1 MSSDTRRLGGSR
13 RPTVM
18 NELLRTGL
26 LSSTSAPV
34 SVLAFVSTIHCA
46 MLMLVRHQT
55 RTRFGLVLLPSIVFV
70 ACPWFLATPLWLAVV
85 LATHVGWVI
94 VCEKLIRPA
103 TEIQPANA
111 PKPRRSDSA
120 AASPTPRLVPSA
132 QPSTQSGFVAQPVLA
147 VFSETPDIRT
157 FRFARPEGFTFTP
170 GQFVMVRVEIDGKP
184 VVRCYSVSSSTAA
197 SGYLEISVRR
207 QGNVSGFLH
216 ATVRPG
222 SLLQVR
228 GPGGTFVYPEG
239 RRPIVLLAGGIG
251 ITPLLSMLRH
261 AVDHEPSRPVT
272 LVFSA
277 KTEEQMPFL
286 DDLRLL
292 ARRHPQFRLVVA
304 LSQGSDKNEYFSG
317 RIDRALIETAVDHL
331 RESVYLICGPAA
343 MIEQMRTILESVGVP
358 RTQVHYEKFEAAVAA
373 ATASVGS
380 GSGLRPGSGPV
391 AGTSV
396 ALSLRLQ
403 RSGRVVTVE
412 EGQTILEAAECAGES
427 LPSMCRAGVCG
438 TCQVQLVQGDVEGE
452 FDIIDESDRANGGIL
467 ACVARPVTNCVIDA

>member
-1 MSSDTRRLGGSR
+1 
-13 RPTVM
+13 M
-18 NELLRTGL
+18 NELLSAGL
-26 LSSTSAPV
+26 SSSTSAPV
-34 SVLAFVSTIHCA
+34 SVLAFVTTVHCA
-46 MLMLVRHQT
+46 MLMLVRHRT
-55 RTRFGLVLLPSIVFV
+55 GTRFGLVLLPSIVFV

-85 LATHVGWVI
+85 LATHAGWV
-94 VCEKLIRPA
+94 VACEKLIRPGTDA
-103 TEIQPANA
+103 PSKAAVSSGRSVVAAPFQPAA
-111 PKPRRSDSA
+111 RP
-120 AASPTPRLVPSA
+120 AS
-132 QPSTQSGFVAQPVLA
+132 QPSTRSGFSPQPVLA
-147 VFSETPDIRT
+147 VFSETQDIRT
-157 FRFARPEGFTFTP
+157 FRFARPEGFTFRP

-184 VVRCYSVSSSTAA
+184 IVRCYSVSSSTAA

-251 ITPLLSMLRH
+251 ITPLLSMLRY

-304 LSQGSDKNEYFSG
+304 LSRGSDKNEYFSG

-343 MIEQMRTILESVGVP
+343 MIEQMQTILESAGVP
-358 RTQVHYEKFEAAVAA
+358 RSQVHYEKFEAAVAA
-373 ATASVGS
+373 ATASVGGGS
-380 GSGLRPGSGPV
+380 RPTSGLGPV
-391 AGTSV
+391 AGTAV
-396 ALSLRLQ
+396 ALSLKLE

-412 EGQTILEAAECAGES
+412 EGQTILEAAECAGED

-438 TCQVQLVQGDVEGE
+438 TCQVRLIQGDVEGE
-452 FDIIDESDRANGGIL
+452 FDIIDERDRAKGEVL